1 MLTQSLRSSP
11 MTQWALPH
19 LRTAKLTGQAARAA
33 VRRGGAVL
41 MYHQVVDTP
50 VSIWDTA
57 VSPRHFR
64 EHMEALADSGR
75 PVLPFGA
82 FVAALCAGRLPPRA
96 IAITF
101 DDGYADN
108 AAQALPV
115 LEELG
120 LPATFFVTA
129 CAVDAPGEMW
139 WDELERILLT
149 LPDLP
154 DHLDIRIGERDLSF
168 DIDGTPADSIGWFA
182 STDEPRCGRQR
193 ALVAIWQELTP
204 RSLDDKEAACVQLA
218 AWAGVDAEPRA
229 THRMLTAAE
238 LARMAASTSAE
249 IGSHTMTHAS
259 LPASDDLA
267 YELARSREALSA
279 HVGAPVDVIAYPSGH
294 YDERVRAATADAGYV
309 AAASCDLGAVRPG
322 TDPLAV
328 PRLMVRDWTGREF
341 ARRLRALG

>member
-1 MLTQSLRSSP
+1 MLTQSLRTSN
-11 MTQWALPH
+11 MTRWALPH

-41 MYHQVVDTP
+41 MYHQVVETP

-57 VSPRHFR
+57 VSPTHFR
-64 EHMEALADSGR
+64 EHMQALVDSGR
-75 PVLPFGA
+75 PVLAFGD
-82 FVAALCAGRLPPRA
+82 FVHALRTGALPPRA

-108 AAQALPV
+108 ALLALPV

-129 CAVDAPGEMW
+129 CAVDAAGEMW

-149 LPDLP
+149 LPELP
-154 DHLDIRIGERDLSF
+154 DRLDIAIGGRDLHV
-168 DIDGTPADSIGWFA
+168 DIDGTPADSIGWYA
-182 STDEPRCGRQR
+182 STDEPRCGRQS
-193 ALVAIWQELTP
+193 ALLAIWRELTP
-204 RSLDDKEAACVQLA
+204 RSLADKEDACAALA
-218 AWAGVDAEPRA
+218 TWAGVDTAPRP

-238 LARMAASTSAE
+238 LGLLAASPSAE

-259 LPASDDLA
+259 LPATDDLA
-267 YELARSREALSA
+267 FELARSREALAA
-279 HVGAPVDVIAYPSGH
+279 HVGSPVDVIAYPSGH
-294 YDERVRAATADAGYV
+294 YDERVRHATAEAGYV
-309 AAASCDLGAVRPG
+309 AAASCDLGAVRAD

-328 PRLMVRDWTGREF
+328 PRLMVRDWPGREF